1 MNYIKLMMAFDISGN
16 NIVEQKEFVEL
27 IENAMIYT
35 NSDQL
40 PASPRG
46 GDSPPVNAKRA
57 SPKGKN
63 QDAAPIPA
71 TLNLVDTIN
80 PQDRLNAKQSINYMK
95 ELLEVEKRVED
106 PHDDI
111 EKIFDKITAWKKK
124 AGDLDQQEKM
134 VAKILKPK
142 NKLKIHNMKTVLQK
156 LNELKSRIG
165 LDNDEVSIIAYSSID
180 RDWFTNMIIM
190 QGEFLK
196 WFNLNFE
203 GEGREEMDFID
214 SKTS

>member
-40 PASPRG
+40 PSSPRG
-46 GDSPPVNAKRA
+46 GDSPQPVNSKAKRA

-63 QDAAPIPA
+63 QDAAPMPA

-80 PQDRLNAKQSINYMK
+80 PQDRLNAKQSIAYMK
-95 ELLEVEKRVED
+95 ELLLVEKRVED

-111 EKIFDKITAWKKK
+111 ENIFDKITAWKQK
-124 AGDLDQQEKM
+124 AGDLDQ
-134 VAKILKPK
+134 
-142 NKLKIHNMKTVLQK
+142 
-156 LNELKSRIG
+156 
-165 LDNDEVSIIAYSSID
+165 
-180 RDWFTNMIIM
+180 
-190 QGEFLK
+190 
-196 WFNLNFE
+196 
-203 GEGREEMDFID
+203 
-214 SKTS
+214 

>member
-63 QDAAPIPA
+63 QDAVPMPA

-80 PQDRLNAKQSINYMK
+80 SQDRLNAKQSINYMK

-106 PHDDI
+106 PNDDI

-134 VAKILKPK
+134 VAKMLKPK

-156 LNELKSRIG
+156 LNELKSKIG